1 MGQTYSTGSV
11 KVRKSI
17 IGDLIDVKT
26 TTTGGTCL
34 MGGGTDVDA
43 AFKWMIE
50 KSGGGDF
57 VIIRADNSN
66 GYNSY
71 IYDMGGIN
79 SV

>member
-1 MGQTYSTGSV
+1 
-11 KVRKSI
+11 
-17 IGDLIDVKT
+17 
-26 TTTGGTCL
+26 

-66 GYNSY
+66 GRNSY

-79 SV
+79 YVETVVIARTTDAKSQANTIR

>member
-1 MGQTYSTGSV
+1 
-11 KVRKSI
+11 
-17 IGDLIDVKT
+17 
-26 TTTGGTCL
+26 